1 MDSSTAGTTRMVHFR
16 IDGEDLTRLAR
27 DLFLE
32 DQPNRAWRLI
42 AQGLSGGDSLD
53 AVARQVLDGDLKLVG
68 NETDGIDAV
77 PDTDSAEYKQRV
89 RWLYAGRVR
98 IRGAW
103 YRPRAIVTQFGP
115 GDAAWASKYAGG
127 VQDPGTRYRVNPVW
141 AAGRTLAYG
150 RTGDI
155 VVVVRHKAGQFRIY
169 GGEHGARAS
178 HMLWEPCAEPPHWW
192 PELATPDDAFA
203 SFEAAGRTLVCES
216 YEESHFK
223 VEDDFE
229 RATQIPRPARPAS
242 PAPTA
247 QSPEEVHAALQ
258 RERDDAE
265 RQARAH
271 RSLCAM
277 WRKTIL
283 ERNGGEMLDLVDVEG
298 NVVAAVPKR
307 PFMAYALARTESKHL
322 VSWEPVCPQ
331 GLKLPGDSRAHT
343 DWFVGMGGTLEN
355 GYPYDSPLHDAA
367 THTMFLV
374 QEAVAGV
381 SCGILVSGPAV
392 EGVVGEDVIVLP
404 NLAPDYLS
412 ELLTARAVITEQG
425 GELAH
430 LAQVALERSIP
441 MVRIEDARARYKPGM
456 HVRVD
461 ATCGEVRLLIAD

>member
-1 MDSSTAGTTRMVHFR
+1 MDSSTVGTVRRAHFR
-16 IDGEDLTRLAR
+16 IDGEDLTQLAR

-42 AQGLSGGDSLD
+42 AQGLMGGDSLD

-89 RWLYAGRVR
+89 RWLYAGRMRVC
-98 IRGAW
+98 GTW
-103 YRPRAIVTQFGP
+103 YRPRAIVTQYGP
-115 GDAAWASKYAGG
+115 GDAEWAFKHVGG
-127 VQDPGTRYRVNPVW
+127 LRDPGNELRINSVW
-141 AAGRTLAYG
+141 VAGRTLAYG
-150 RTGDI
+150 HTGDI
-155 VVVVRHKAGQFRIY
+155 VVVVRHKAGQFRVY
-169 GGEHGARAS
+169 DEGPDARAS
-178 HMLWEPCAEPPHWW
+178 RMLWEPCAEPPHWW
-192 PELATPDDAFA
+192 PELATPEAAFA
-203 SFEAAGRTLVCES
+203 AFEAAGRTLVCES
-216 YEESHFK
+216 YEKSHFK
-223 VEDDFE
+223 AEDDFA
-229 RATQIPRPARPAS
+229 RAPQLPR
-242 PAPTA
+242 TA
-247 QSPEEVHAALQ
+247 QPDVPAVPRLSPEDLHAALQ

-283 ERNGGEMLDLVDVEG
+283 ERNGGEMLDLTDVEG
-298 NVVAAVPKR
+298 NVVATVPKR

-322 VSWEPVCPQ
+322 ASWEPVCPQ

-343 DWFVGMGGTLEN
+343 DWFVGMGGTLED
-355 GYPYDSPLHDAA
+355 GYPYDSPLHRAA

-381 SCGILVSGPAV
+381 SCSVLVPGPAV
-392 EGVVGEDVIVLP
+392 EGVVGQDVVVLP
-404 NLAPDYLS
+404 NLAPDHLPK
-412 ELLTARAVITEQG
+412 LLTARAVITEQG

-441 MVRIEDARARYKPGM
+441 MVRMEDARTRFRPGM
-456 HVRVD
+456 RVRVD
-461 ATCGEVRLLIAD
+461 ATRGEVRSSTD